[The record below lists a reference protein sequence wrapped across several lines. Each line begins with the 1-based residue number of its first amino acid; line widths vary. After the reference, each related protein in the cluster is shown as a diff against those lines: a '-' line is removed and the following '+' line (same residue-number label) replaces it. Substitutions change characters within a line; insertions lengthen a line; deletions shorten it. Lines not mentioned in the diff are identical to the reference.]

1 MNVGAA
7 AQVQD
12 SAAGEPRLPF
22 VVEPASSVSG
32 STTTMWQFSLTIPGH
47 GEILR
52 DRVGYAVLVDGRWKV
67 ALRTECDL
75 LSLNGLGAQCP
86 PTPTAP
92 AG

>member
-1 MNVGAA
+1 M
-7 AQVQD
+7 
-12 SAAGEPRLPF
+12 
-22 VVEPASSVSG
+22 
-32 STTTMWQFSLTIPGH
+32 QFSLTIPGH

-86 PTPTAP
+86 PAPTAP